1 MGLEGAAP
9 PEQAA
14 VEQESKLPAADAADA
29 AAGAELSDTLML
41 DAQIAEGMNN
51 IDVIRYLKHC
61 YVGPLGPRLCYNPT
75 AVHAPVPML
84 WGGPPPAGFAGSLSA
99 TSLTL
104 AILRAWTPCV
114 QVGLLMYQ
122 AIAYSSRA
130 AALPHS
136 CRGLCSGLGLQ
147 NLAGEVPSSSPVVE
161 AHCEIVLPFFG
172 QSAEYANG
180 SQVFLDKIS
189 SLQGTYSNMRRTRG
203 DGNCFFRSF
212 IYRYLEWLLLQQQE
226 EECQR

>member
-84 WGGPPPAGFAGSLSA
+84 TPPPSPAGFCRESERNKPYIGDLESLDS
-99 TSLTL
+99 
-104 AILRAWTPCV
+104 LRA
-114 QVGLLMYQ
+114 GRF
-122 AIAYSSRA
+122 AYV
-130 AALPHS
+130 PGHS
-136 CRGLCSGLGLQ
+136 
-147 NLAGEVPSSSPVVE
+147 
-161 AHCEIVLPFFG
+161 I
-172 QSAEYANG
+172 
-180 SQVFLDKIS
+180 
-189 SLQGTYSNMRRTRG
+189 
-203 DGNCFFRSF
+203 
-212 IYRYLEWLLLQQQE
+212 QQ
-226 EECQR
+226 